1 MRVIRRTVQD
11 NRCSLQEKESRRYT
25 VEDEKE
31 KEGAAESEKECTT
44 ESLEDSGSLAQTN
57 LRHKQV

>member
-1 MRVIRRTVQD
+1 M
-11 NRCSLQEKESRRYT
+11 E
-25 VEDEKE
+25 
-31 KEGAAESEKECTT
+31 ESEKACTT